1 MPTKY
6 NHLKRLARQKGL
18 TQRAI
23 ARLMH
28 VSETCIYNWLNGYRM
43 PKAHEIAALAVL
55 LDADVALVTE
65 CLRDGR
71 QAD

>member
-1 MPTKY
+1 MAQY

-18 TQRAI
+18 TQKRVSQ
-23 ARLMH
+23 LMR
-28 VSETCIYNWLNGYRM
+28 VSETTAYNWLNGYRM

-55 LDADVALVTE
+55 LDADVDIIIG